1 MDPAKSGSNRR
12 RPVVYLIAA
21 MLMLS
26 SFAPVIKQI
35 LLESG
40 MPALD
45 LTCLRL
51 GVGWVFLSM
60 MAATWDRQ
68 EISLL
73 TPRDVLKLA
82 ALGVVGVGIPYA
94 VAVWSLVY
102 TTVTHYVLIYSLTP
116 AITAGLST
124 VFAKERMTRR
134 KSLGIVCSVMGCLVA
149 VTEGL
154 DDVMSFARGDALA
167 LLFSILIAGFLVGST
182 QIVKRYGA
190 MTANTVM
197 FGSSFLLLIPI
208 TFGLAPPPPDP
219 LSLSAIVLIL
229 YVGMATAAVFLLRY
243 LALQSLSPSTVGA
256 FHNFVPVVSIGMAA
270 LLLGEALDL
279 HTIIGGAGILAGVEM
294 VRRG

>member
-1 MDPAKSGSNRR
+1 
-12 RPVVYLIAA
+12 LIGA

-35 LLESG
+35 LLQSG

-45 LTCLRL
+45 LTCLRM
-51 GVGWVFLSM
+51 GVGWVFLSL
-60 MAATWDRQ
+60 MAVTWDRA

-73 TPRDVLKLA
+73 TPRDVIKLA
-82 ALGVVGVGIPYA
+82 GLGVVGVGIPYA

-102 TTVTHYVLIYSLTP
+102 TSVTHYVLIYSLTP
-116 AITAGLST
+116 AFTAGLSAL
-124 VFAKERMTRR
+124 FGKERMTRR
-134 KSLGIVCSVMGCLVA
+134 KSFGIACSVIGCLVA

-154 DDVMSFARGDALA
+154 DDVMAFALGEALA
-167 LLFSILIAGFLVGST
+167 LLFTIMIAGFLVGST
-182 QIVKRYGA
+182 NLVKRYGA

-197 FGSSFLLLIPI
+197 FGSSFLLLVPI
-208 TFGLAPPPPDP
+208 TFWIAPPPPEP
-219 LSLSAIVLIL
+219 LSLVAMVLIL
-229 YVGMATAAVFLLRY
+229 YVGVATAAVFLLRY

-279 HTIIGGAGILAGVEM
+279 HTILGGAGILAGVEM